1 MPKASLLL
9 RLLLAGGVVAIL
21 APIHPAAAQAAPVF
35 AGSGVF
41 ELVPPTGIVGDG
53 ATAADLYLLAL
64 AADGSPI
71 TGIKGKPVVTG
82 GTAGDIVEVGGGIY
96 RFTFTAAK
104 VDQRGTA
111 SLTLKT
117 KLGKESVTK
126 AWNVSV
132 APPKSHTLAVA
143 ANPGRMTL
151 GQDRTATISINLA
164 GGDRQGL
171 QGVDL
176 KVNASAGTVENLTN
190 LGGGQFTALYTA
202 PAVNFPHVAIL
213 TVVDRRDPT
222 HTYGSL
228 AIPLVGKVEYPV
240 TVAPGARVV
249 MKIGDQQFGPIQS
262 DAQGRARVPIL
273 VPPGATIATVT
284 QIGADG
290 KSVDSALDLKVP
302 EARRV
307 SMFPTNTAIPSDGR
321 INVPVRVLVTTADGK
336 AEGNAQVALTATAG
350 AISVAK
356 HEGGGVYVATFT
368 PPFGNA
374 PTQATIAAN
383 VNNSPLQSD
392 SLAINLVP
400 VRAAKVQ
407 LTAEPATLAAGAD
420 GFKIFTKVTGPD
432 GSGLGSR
439 GLTFSANGARLKGD
453 VKDLRNGDYQA
464 LFTTTGSGPVELTAT
479 VSAAVTGNPLNR
491 VLLVPARA
499 RLPGDGLSSNMITV
513 ATVDEFGYPVP
524 NVEVSLR
531 LTSGDGAVPATTKTG
546 SDGMAAIYYTAGR
559 NASMVGIEASSGD
572 MIAAAAFLQVP
583 DAVVV
588 PRLPVSGPKAEAD
601 LIAEWGL
608 ALGASRIERDGM
620 SGAIV
625 PIIGPVSIAS
635 VGLPTKAGMVSDP
648 ATVSAGGSVKLK
660 VTVSDEAGKG
670 VGGQG
675 LDFLV
680 SAGSVGPVSDLGG
693 GQYEAMLA
701 VPTTASGEVKVSVAT
716 RDGSVSSFMRIPI
729 GGAEAA
735 WSAANPFTT
744 QPDPYAVVQ
753 PTPQPVAQ
761 PTPVAQPVP
770 TPQPTPVA
778 QPTPIAQPTTVTTV
792 NKAPPAKG
800 DHAWFRGRGG
810 YMIGGYTY
818 TEAPLTQATVLYP
831 KPFTIGAVGQGYHA
845 QVRAFLPMFE
855 YVGVDVDVH
864 GSSYTIDPVGLCQGI
879 DRPCDSQEPVAD
891 WYTTTRAV
899 VVGRYPF
906 EVGSSQFHV
915 GLRAGVSESDV
926 QVFTVISDAINL
938 DQLAL
943 VGLAAGAELGADLK
957 FGQQNVFFVT
967 HFTENLAGGTT
978 PYNHEF
984 GAEIGWAIL
993 DPMFVSASYDL
1004 AIRTAQVQ
1012 NDKGAIV
1019 GQIDDTLHG
1028 GTIAVGVQF

>member
-9 RLLLAGGVVAIL
+9 RLLLAGGVVAIV
-21 APIHPAAAQAAPVF
+21 APIHEAAAQSAPVF

-53 ATAADLYLLAL
+53 ATASDLYILAL
-64 AADGSPI
+64 AADGLPL
-71 TGIKGKPVVTG
+71 TGIKGKPVATG
-82 GTAGDIVEVGGGIY
+82 GTAGDITEVGGGLY
-96 RFTFTAAK
+96 RFSFTAAK

-117 KLGKESVTK
+117 KIGKDSVTK
-126 AWNVSV
+126 TWNVSV
-132 APPKSHTLAVA
+132 APPKSHTLAIA
-143 ANPGRMTL
+143 ANPARMTL

-176 KVNASAGTVENLTN
+176 KVIASAGTVENLTN
-190 LGGGQFTALYTA
+190 LGGGQFTALFTA

-273 VPPGATIATVT
+273 VPPGATVATVT
-284 QIGADG
+284 QIAADG
-290 KSVDSALDLKVP
+290 KSTDSSLDLKVP

-307 SMFPTNTAIPSDGR
+307 SIFPSNTAIPSDGR
-321 INVPVRVLVTTADGK
+321 INVPVRVLVTTPDGK
-336 AEGNAQVALTATAG
+336 ADGNAQVALTATAG
-350 AISVAK
+350 AISAAK
-356 HEGGGVYVATFT
+356 HEGNGVYVAMFT
-368 PPFGNA
+368 PPYGNA

-392 SLAINLVP
+392 SLAVNLVP
-400 VRAAKVQ
+400 VRAAKVE
-407 LTAEPATLAAGAD
+407 LTAEPASLPASAD

-432 GSGLGSR
+432 GAGLGNR
-439 GLTFSANGARLKGD
+439 GVTFSANGARLKGD

-464 LFTTTGSGPVELTAT
+464 LFSTTGNGPVELTAT

-491 VLLVPARA
+491 VLLVPTRA

-531 LTSGDGAVPATTKTG
+531 LTAGDGAVPATAKTG
-546 SDGMAAIYYTAGR
+546 SDGMAQVYYTAGR
-559 NASMVGIEASSGD
+559 NGSMVSVEGSSGD
-572 MIAAAAFLQVP
+572 LMASTSFMQVP
-583 DAVVV
+583 DALPV

-601 LIAEWGL
+601 LIAEWGH

-625 PIIGPVSIAS
+625 PVVAPVTTAS
-635 VGLPTKAGMVSDP
+635 VGHPTKAGMTSDP

-660 VTVSDEAGKG
+660 VNISDEAGKG

-680 SAGSVGPVSDLGG
+680 SAGSVGPVTDLGG
-693 GQYEAMLA
+693 GSYEATLSL
-701 VPTTASGEVKVSVAT
+701 PTTASGEVKVSVAT

-744 QPDPYAVVQ
+744 TPDPYAVQQ
-753 PTPQPVAQ
+753 PAPQPVAQ
-761 PTPVAQPVP
+761 PVPPPQPVAQPVP
-770 TPQPTPVA
+770 PPQPVA
-778 QPTPIAQPTTVTTV
+778 QPVPQPVTTTTV
-792 NKAPPAKG
+792 NKTPPAQG
-800 DHAWFRGRGG
+800 DHAWFRARAG
-810 YMIGGYTY
+810 YMIGSYTY

-831 KPFTIGAVGQGYHA
+831 KPFTIGAAGQGY
-845 QVRAFLPMFE
+845 QVQARAFLPMFK
-855 YVGVDVDVH
+855 YVGADVDVH
-864 GSSYTIDPVGLCQGI
+864 GSNYSIDPIGLCAGI
-879 DRPCDSQEPVAD
+879 DRPCASQAPVAD

-906 EVGSSQFHV
+906 EVGSSEFHV

-926 QVFTVISDAINL
+926 QVFTVIQDAINL

-943 VGLAAGAELGADLK
+943 VGFAAGAELGADLK
-957 FGQQNVFFVT
+957 FGQQNVFFLT

-984 GAEIGWAIL
+984 GAELGWAFL
-993 DPMFVSASYDL
+993 NPLFVSASYDL
-1004 AIRTAQVQ
+1004 SIRTAEVQ
-1012 NDKGAIV
+1012 NDKGAVV
-1019 GQIDDTLHG
+1019 GQIDDSLHG
-1028 GTIAVGVQF
+1028 GTLALGVQF